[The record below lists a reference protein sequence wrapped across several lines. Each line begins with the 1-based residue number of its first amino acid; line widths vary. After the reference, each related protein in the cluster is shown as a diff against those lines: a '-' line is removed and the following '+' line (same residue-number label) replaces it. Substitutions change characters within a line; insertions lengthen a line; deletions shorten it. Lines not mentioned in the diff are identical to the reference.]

1 MGARLQR
8 SSPMRLL
15 FALIGLLLFLW
26 WMIQPSSPSPRTLNI
41 NLPDNTPPTP
51 TAALTPPKTAPG
63 ISVISMNN
71 LTATADPLKNSE
83 RLLILTPLARFYD
96 EYFENLLNLNYPRN
110 LIDLGFITPKT
121 HAGNIATL
129 KLQDALRKVQHGPKK
144 SRFNKITI
152 LRQDFETPTGQSEK
166 ERHAMKSQK
175 DRRSSMAR
183 ARNSLVFTTLN
194 PTISWVL
201 WLDSDIIES
210 PPTLFQDLAKH
221 NKAVIVPNCFQR
233 YKENGVWKE
242 RPYDFNSW
250 QDSETALNLGK
261 TMKEDEI
268 LLEGYAE
275 MPTYRALMAYQRD
288 EKADKHVE
296 MLLDGVGGTA
306 LLVKASIHRDGAMF
320 PTFPFYHLI
329 ETEGFAKMVR
339 RLGYQPFGL
348 PNYLVYHYN
357 E

>member
-1 MGARLQR
+1 MGTRLQR

-15 FALIGLLLFLW
+15 FALIGLLVFLW

-41 NLPDNTPPTP
+41 NLPDASPPTP

-63 ISVISMNN
+63 ISIISMNN
-71 LTATADPLKNSE
+71 LTATANPLKNSE

-121 HAGNIATL
+121 HSGNIATL
-129 KLQDALRKVQHGPKK
+129 QLQTSLRKIQHGPKK

-175 DRRSSMAR
+175 DRRASMAR
-183 ARNSLVFTTLN
+183 ARNSLVFTTLD

-201 WLDSDIIES
+201 WLDSDIIET

-221 NKAVIVPNCFQR
+221 NKPVIVPNCFQR

-261 TMKEDEI
+261 KMKDDEI

-306 LLVKASIHRDGAMF
+306 LLVKAEIHRDGAMF

-339 RLGYQPFGL
+339 RLGHQPYGL

>member
-1 MGARLQR
+1 MGTRLQR
-8 SSPMRLL
+8 SSPFRLL
-15 FALIGLLLFLW
+15 FALLGLLFFLW
-26 WMIQPSSPSPRTLNI
+26 WMIQPSSHSPRTLNI
-41 NLPDNTPPTP
+41 NLPDSSPPTP

-63 ISVISMNN
+63 INVISMNN
-71 LTATADPLKNSE
+71 LTATSNPLKNSE

-96 EYFENLLNLNYPRN
+96 EYFDNLLKLNYPRN

-152 LRQDFETPTGQSEK
+152 LRQDFGTPTGQSEK
-166 ERHAMKSQK
+166 ERHAMNAQK
-175 DRRSSMAR
+175 DRRASMAR

-201 WLDSDIIES
+201 WLDSDIIET
-210 PPTLFQDLAKH
+210 PPSLFQDLAKH
-221 NKAVIVPNCFQR
+221 NKQVIVPNCFQR

-261 TMKEDEI
+261 TMKDDEI

-288 EKADKHVE
+288 GKADKHVE

-339 RLGYQPFGL
+339 RLGHQPYGL

>member
-1 MGARLQR
+1 MGTRLQR
-8 SSPMRLL
+8 SSPLRLL
-15 FALIGLLLFLW
+15 FALLGLLLFLY

-41 NLPDNTPPTP
+41 NLPDTVPPTP
-51 TAALTPPKTAPG
+51 TAALVPPKTAPG
-63 ISVISMNN
+63 ISIFPMNN
-71 LTATADPLKNSE
+71 LTATSDPLKNSE

-96 EYFENLLNLNYPRN
+96 EYFDNLLNLNYPRH

-121 HAGNIATL
+121 HAGNVATL

-152 LRQDFETPTGQSEK
+152 LRQDFDTPTGQSEK

-175 DRRSSMAR
+175 ERRASMAR

-201 WLDSDIIES
+201 WLDSDIIET
-210 PPTLFQDLAKH
+210 PPSLFQDLAKH
-221 NKAVIVPNCFQR
+221 NKPVIVPNCFQR

-261 TMKEDEI
+261 TMKDDEI

-339 RLGYQPFGL
+339 RLGYQPYGL

>member
-1 MGARLQR
+1 MGTRLQR
-8 SSPMRLL
+8 SSPLRLL
-15 FALIGLLLFLW
+15 FALLGLLLFLW
-26 WMIQPSSPSPRTLNI
+26 WMIQPSSSSPRTLNI
-41 NLPDNTPPTP
+41 NLPDASPPTP
-51 TAALTPPKTAPG
+51 TAAMSPPKIAPG
-63 ISVISMNN
+63 INIISMNN
-71 LTATADPLKNSE
+71 LTATANPLKNSE

-96 EYFENLLNLNYPRN
+96 EYFDNLLKLNYPRN

-121 HAGNIATL
+121 HAGNVATL

-152 LRQDFETPTGQSEK
+152 LRQDFAIPTGQSEK
-166 ERHAMKSQK
+166 ERHAMKAQK
-175 DRRSSMAR
+175 DRRASMAR

-201 WLDSDIIES
+201 WLDSDIVET
-210 PPTLFQDLAKH
+210 PPSLFQDLAKH
-221 NKAVIVPNCFQR
+221 NKEVIVPNCFQR

-261 TMKEDEI
+261 TMKDDEI

-339 RLGYQPFGL
+339 RLGHQPFGL